1 MVERKIEMHQQILK
15 IKPFDNSFKKIEKF
29 CNKLES
35 IKIKIKNIDVGGGL
49 GINYSDQYKLDILW
63 PDEFST
69 WTNAAVIIAA
79 DCVFGISKKRNVF
92 LA

>member
-1 MVERKIEMHQQILK
+1 MKKTDQKILEEIMRFQ
-15 IKPFDNSFKKIEKF
+15 DNR
-29 CNKLES
+29 
-35 IKIKIKNIDVGGGL
+35 
-49 GINYSDQYKLDILW
+49 GIFPTGYQYKLDILW

>member
-1 MVERKIEMHQQILK
+1 MGDASAAK
-15 IKPFDNSFKKIEKF
+15 IKLK
-29 CNKLES
+29 
-35 IKIKIKNIDVGGGL
+35 
-49 GINYSDQYKLDILW
+49 GIYMYQFARSVLW